1 MRYVESIDFSNFN
14 SSSLI
19 NCKNLFYGCI
29 SLKSVNFTNF
39 DLSKIINMEGMFQG
53 CTSLLSVDLSNI
65 NKSQVNDTSFMF
77 SNCTSL
83 ILLDLS
89 NSDMTNIKKHTSMFN
104 GINPKLKYLNIHNT
118 IKSSIFSDSDLNKIN
133 DLFVCQESEIISN
146 TNSHNVCCAY
156 NLELNKCDITSYI
169 ELYFNKNVTYK
180 TGFKNAYRTSLSYI
194 IYEGEM
200 IYDIQEFNVSAGT
213 KVELQFY
220 YPPTDFESF
229 FDVNYDENMHYIEKI
244 DFSNFDSSSIT
255 NSKNMF
261 NGCYSLKY
269 ANLSKFNPKK
279 LNTAINMFK
288 NCSSLIFL
296 DIANLNLS
304 SIIKEEDIFDTHNN
318 IRYINLFNAT
328 DKNNM
333 ISGSNLDKIK
343 DLIACHHD
351 KIILSSNS
359 HNVCCNFDYETLECE
374 KDDYIKVHY
383 KKK

>member
-1 MRYVESIDFSNFN
+1 M
-14 SSSLI
+14 L
-19 NCKNLFYGCI
+19 C
-29 SLKSVNFTNF
+29 
-39 DLSKIINMEGMFQG
+39 
-53 CTSLLSVDLSNI
+53 
-65 NKSQVNDTSFMF
+65 
-77 SNCTSL
+77 
-83 ILLDLS
+83 
-89 NSDMTNIKKHTSMFN
+89 
-104 GINPKLKYLNIHNT
+104 
-118 IKSSIFSDSDLNKIN
+118 
-133 DLFVCQESEIISN
+133 
-146 TNSHNVCCAY
+146 Y

-261 NGCYSLKY
+261 NGCDSLKY

-318 IRYINLFNAT
+318 IRYINLYNAT

-351 KIILSSNS
+351 NIILS
-359 HNVCCNFDYETLECE
+359 
-374 KDDYIKVHY
+374 
-383 KKK
+383 